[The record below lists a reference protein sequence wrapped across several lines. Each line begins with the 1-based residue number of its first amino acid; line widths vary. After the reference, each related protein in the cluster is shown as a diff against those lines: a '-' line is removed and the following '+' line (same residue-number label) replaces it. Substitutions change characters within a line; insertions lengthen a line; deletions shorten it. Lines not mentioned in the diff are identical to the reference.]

1 MLKKTVIALV
11 TLVGLGVISTVIFNH
26 LNES

>member
-11 TLVGLGVISTVIFNH
+11 TLVGLGVISNFVFNH